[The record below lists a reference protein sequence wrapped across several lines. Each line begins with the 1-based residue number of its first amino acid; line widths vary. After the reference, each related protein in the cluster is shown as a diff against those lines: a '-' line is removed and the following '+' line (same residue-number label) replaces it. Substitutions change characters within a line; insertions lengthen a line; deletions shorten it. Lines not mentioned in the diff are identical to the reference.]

1 MNQANATTG
10 VHSTSYSERLESL
23 QNLSPF
29 NFVQPQP
36 PREKTATELL
46 EEEAAAAAA
55 AADTPTA
62 QNGAQGQQQQFAPP
76 SNNPFGEGASF
87 GQQQAQGQQQG
98 QPGGFGAGAVVP
110 YGQNTFGEPL
120 SAHYLASCKRP
131 AAGKGGQ

>member
-1 MNQANATTG
+1 MNWVNSR
-10 VHSTSYSERLESL
+10 STSYGERHESL
-23 QNLSPF
+23 PNLSPF

-87 GQQQAQGQQQG
+87 GQHQGQK
-98 QPGGFGAGAVVP
+98 GGFGAGAVVP

-120 SAHYLASCKRP
+120 SAQYLEACKRP